1 MVLCDCAQYLIAM
14 SLSLIFWLLSNPWIL
29 DVPSWRGWGLEVM
42 ELRLGWEEK
51 NIQDEKMSQARI
63 FRRKS
68 RFNTMSWVEFKSLGQ
83 EIEAVK
89 R

>member
-1 MVLCDCAQYLIAM
+1 M
-14 SLSLIFWLLSNPWIL
+14 IFWLLSNPWIL
-29 DVPSWRGWGLEVM
+29 DVPSWTGWGLEVM

-68 RFNTMSWVEFKSLGQ
+68 RFKYHVSNIRMSWVEFKSLWGRRL
-83 EIEAVK
+83 K
-89 R
+89 L